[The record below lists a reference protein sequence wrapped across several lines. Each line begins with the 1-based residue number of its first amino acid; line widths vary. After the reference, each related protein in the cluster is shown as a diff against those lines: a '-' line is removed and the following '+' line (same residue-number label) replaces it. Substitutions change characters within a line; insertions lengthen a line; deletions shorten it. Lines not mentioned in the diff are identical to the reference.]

1 MVSASCYIPLE
12 AMLTSHGKSDNLES
26 CKWSNYGLK
35 TTKAQRKFME
45 KIKYYNTQS
54 LAEDHLLQGLEL
66 AHESQCRGLFP
77 VEKIINKPKKSSIII
92 PQKNRCIPSPQ
103 IATHDIAEQC

>member
-1 MVSASCYIPLE
+1 MTINSGHIKFTLMVSASCYIPLE

-77 VEKIINKPKKSSIII
+77 VEKTINTNQKSLAS
-92 PQKNRCIPSPQ
+92 
-103 IATHDIAEQC
+103 

>member
-1 MVSASCYIPLE
+1 MKIKFLLHATFPWK
-12 AMLTSHGKSDNLES
+12 AMLTSHGKSDNLET

-77 VEKIINKPKKSSIII
+77 VEKTINTNQKSVAS
-92 PQKNRCIPSPQ
+92 
-103 IATHDIAEQC
+103 